1 MRDGFGETR
10 CRSAWR
16 LAALGPSL
24 ALWALNPARISHRLT
39 GKAPAWNCERSGFF
53 TSAQTFVAR
62 FDSDAAGSQPG
73 AQVGDHVGQLL
84 AG

>member
-10 CRSAWR
+10 RRSAWR

-24 ALWALNPARISHRLT
+24 ALWALNLRHDLST
-39 GKAPAWNCERSGFF
+39 PAWNCERSGFF
-53 TSAQTFVAR
+53 PSAQTFVAR